1 MIAAVADI
9 GGTRIKLALVA
20 DSKTIAEAECSS
32 DPAMGLKA
40 KLSDMAIAFSAML
53 HNAAL
58 SPRDCAGIGFGFPGV
73 VDPHQK
79 RVLTTYGK
87 FVDAPTLDLPNWAKS
102 EFGLPFTIESDSR
115 AALQGE
121 RVAGAGRNCDDAVML
136 TLGTGLGTAAIVQ
149 GQMLY
154 GAHLQ
159 AGILGGHVTVQV
171 GGPQCS
177 CGNLGC
183 AEALASTAVL
193 HSRFLQRDRS
203 GSSALRKCGTVS
215 YEDVFR
221 LAALGDHCA
230 MELRAEAISVWAVVI
245 VNLIHS
251 YDPERVIVGGG
262 IMSGANAFFDD
273 LVGRVHKRAHTPWGR
288 VEIVPAQLGT
298 RAGVIGLASFV
309 EKHARENP

>member
-1 MIAAVADI
+1 VIAAVADI

-20 DSKTIAEAECSS
+20 NNKIIAEAEYSS

-40 KLSDMAIAFSAML
+40 ALSDMAARFSTML
-53 HNAAL
+53 RNTAL
-58 SPRDCAGIGFGFPGV
+58 SPQDCAGIGFGFPGL
-73 VDPHQK
+73 VDPRQK

-87 FVDAPTLDLPNWAKS
+87 FDDAPTLDLPNWAKS
-102 EFGLPFTIESDSR
+102 EFDLPFMIESDSR

-121 RVAGAGRNCDDAVML
+121 RVAGAGRNCDDVVML

-171 GGPQCS
+171 GGPKCI

-193 HSRFLQRDRS
+193 HSRFHQHELS
-203 GSSALRKCGTVS
+203 GSSALRECGTIS

-221 LAALGDHCA
+221 LAVLGDRCA
-230 MELRAEAISVWAVVI
+230 IELRAEAISVWAAAI

-262 IMSGANAFFDD
+262 IMSGANSFFDD
-273 LVGRVHKRAHTPWGR
+273 LVGWVHKLAHTPWGR

-298 RAGVIGLASFV
+298 RAGVIGLASLV
-309 EKHARENP
+309 ENYARENL